1 MLLQILL
8 LIINIIYLC
17 KHLII
22 MTFIVSKIIILL
34 SLYSS
39 SRVLPIPVFRSAT
52 VNAANSQTG
61 ILHKTTEGAF
71 AQNKQMPRE
80 VTAYT
85 AWPFS

>member
-1 MLLQILL
+1 
-8 LIINIIYLC
+8 
-17 KHLII
+17 
-22 MTFIVSKIIILL
+22 MTFIVSKIKTLLSYILL
-34 SLYSS
+34 L
-39 SRVLPIPVFRSAT
+39 VLPIPVFRSAT